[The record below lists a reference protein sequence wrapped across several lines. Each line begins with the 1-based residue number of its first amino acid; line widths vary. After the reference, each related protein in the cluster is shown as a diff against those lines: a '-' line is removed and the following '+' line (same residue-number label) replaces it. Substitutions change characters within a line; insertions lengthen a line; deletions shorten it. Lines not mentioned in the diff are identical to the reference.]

1 MTISIDEER
10 PDSRDAVTL
19 IAELDEYL
27 HQLNYPPE
35 SVHTYSPEQLIS
47 EGFIFLVAR
56 MDDEPVACGGV
67 KLVGKDYAE
76 VKRMFVRRAFRRL
89 GLAKLILDRLES
101 VARKAKIKTLRLETG
116 IWQPEAIG
124 LYERSGFQRRGPF
137 AGYQEDPTSVYFE
150 KSLDGLIA

>member
-1 MTISIDEER
+1 MKFSIDEER

-27 HQLNYPPE
+27 HHLNYPPE
-35 SVHTYSPEQLIS
+35 SVHTYSPERLIS

-56 MDDEPVACGGV
+56 MDGEPVACGGI
-67 KLVGKDYAE
+67 KLIDNDYAE
-76 VKRMFVRRAFRRL
+76 VKRMYVRRAHRRL

-101 VARKAKIKTLRLETG
+101 VARNANLKTLRLESG

-124 LYERSGFQRRGPF
+124 LYERSGFQKRGPF
-137 AGYQEDPTSVYFE
+137 AGYHEDPTSVYFE
-150 KSLDGLIA
+150 KSLEGLIA